1 MSSGNRKVVFP
12 NGEIL
17 TGQAAD
23 AYLEDLFGKQEAAD
37 GAYRAE
43 SRAEAARTG
52 KEPFSR
58 EKVQALWHPDRWPGD
73 EIDEDEWRSIEE
85 EYYAQRGRCQTIAS
99 FIPYLVM
106 QEQWRD
112 PGWPPGWE
120 EELEATF
127 GKQPPPGGTGGD
139 GSTK

>member
-52 KEPFSR
+52 SGR
-58 EKVQALWHPDRWPGD
+58 MIVLVSASARLWP
-73 EIDEDEWRSIEE
+73 
-85 EYYAQRGRCQTIAS
+85 A
-99 FIPYLVM
+99 
-106 QEQWRD
+106 
-112 PGWPPGWE
+112 
-120 EELEATF
+120 
-127 GKQPPPGGTGGD
+127 
-139 GSTK
+139 